1 MSNPA
6 ITKVPNGVFS
16 NSDVDMDNKRFFNGK
31 FINCTLMYAGGQCEW
46 DEYTTFKRCTWK
58 FSGAADRTIQV
69 LQAVRPEGGEFT
81 WSGKYFSIH

>member
-1 MSNPA
+1 
-6 ITKVPNGVFS
+6 
-16 NSDVDMDNKRFFNGK
+16 
-31 FINCTLMYAGGQCEW
+31 MYAGGQCEW

-69 LQAVRPEGGEFT
+69 LQAVRPDGGEFT